1 MLCRNEKI
9 NSKKSEIIIT
19 EIRIHKKALCF
30 INEANISCYLS
41 FLKFSLTHRFSVIY
55 NI

>member
-30 INEANISCYLS
+30 NNEATVISV
-41 FLKFSLTHRFSVIY
+41 VIFPF
-55 NI
+55 